1 MNATNT
7 GLAPADA
14 PAAAPY
20 DEDEDDLP
28 REPLATGAAWCA
40 LGCVCASW
48 AVVIGLVALARGC
61 AS

>member
-14 PAAAPY
+14 PAAAPD
-20 DEDEDDLP
+20 DEGDLQ
-28 REPLATGAAWCA
+28 REPLTTGAAWCA
-40 LGCVCASW
+40 LGCVAASW